1 MEEKIMSDVENE
13 IVENEVA
20 ESEGVENQV
29 VENKTPLDLPAAFRI
44 VKEQKGEDV
53 LRNDEA
59 LAAAFAETAP
69 GLKREKRLVEVFAAA
84 GGAAAFA
91 EKGVNA
97 KEAVVKTM
105 NEEYWID
112 ERAASWIC
120 EEYLTVSGIRAEEDN
135 SLLAQADRYYRGD
148 GVPLDKEKAAE
159 LYTAAADEG
168 DVVAQYTI
176 GYMLD
181 KGDGVEKDR
190 DAAMAWYEKAAEQ
203 GYESAINRLIILKK
217 AKENPPVKEKK
228 KGFFGF

>member
-1 MEEKIMSDVENE
+1 MEEKIIPDTGNE
-13 IVENEVA
+13 
-20 ESEGVENQV
+20 V
-29 VENKTPLDLPAAFRI
+29 VENKTPLDLPAAFQAI
-44 VKEQKGEDV
+44 KELKGETV
-53 LRNDEA
+53 PGNDE
-59 LAAAFAETAP
+59 LFAAAFAEAAP
-69 GLKREKRLVEVFAAA
+69 NLEREKRLVDVFAAV

-91 EKGVNA
+91 EKGVKA
-97 KEAVVKTM
+97 KETVVKMM

-112 ERAASWIC
+112 EGAASWIC
-120 EEYLTVSGIRAEEDN
+120 DEYLTASGICEEEDN
-135 SLLAQADRYYRGD
+135 SLLAQADRYYRGE

-159 LYTAAADEG
+159 LYTAAAEEG

-190 DAAMAWYEKAAEQ
+190 EAAMEWYEKAAEQ